1 MTRVKSRDRSGDHKR
16 RLLEL
21 HEQVSVGLK
30 IKVCFG
36 TVMVDGEWVNPGKA
50 TVQRMKSRKAS
61 TGVVPLG
68 RKMFTK
74 SRIIN
79 SYLSSSGNRL
89 SVHIAKISFG
99 EFRFKFR
106 PTFATRSLPKMC
118 SQRELFCILKSRLIR
133 KVKLYWSK
141 FTHWSKFSLFILFFE
156 WVALPTYIF
165 LINRWRRSSFVSL
178 ASSIFSLVFLSDIP
192 SSQFNSNFCY
202 LYSVVFSFYVS
213 FWWMSH
219 FAQRKCRVN
228 RIFVSLR
235 NSTQCIW
242 ERFVLQA
249 SSLNVFISWVFW
261 QWDQYCIIYVLS
273 GRLFAKYG
281 TLKIPDALSM

>member
-1 MTRVKSRDRSGDHKR
+1 MT
-16 RLLEL
+16 
-21 HEQVSVGLK
+21 
-30 IKVCFG
+30 
-36 TVMVDGEWVNPGKA
+36 PGKA

-141 FTHWSKFSLFILFFE
+141 FTH
-156 WVALPTYIF
+156 
-165 LINRWRRSSFVSL
+165 
-178 ASSIFSLVFLSDIP
+178 
-192 SSQFNSNFCY
+192 
-202 LYSVVFSFYVS
+202 
-213 FWWMSH
+213 
-219 FAQRKCRVN
+219 
-228 RIFVSLR
+228 
-235 NSTQCIW
+235 
-242 ERFVLQA
+242 
-249 SSLNVFISWVFW
+249 
-261 QWDQYCIIYVLS
+261 
-273 GRLFAKYG
+273 
-281 TLKIPDALSM
+281 